1 MKKNY
6 IIKHN
11 IQGRLRIK
19 ITLKKLEA
27 GWFKNF
33 ETKLSTLSGI
43 YFVRSNFAC
52 QSVVITYDKQVLLA
66 QQLLDFLD
74 ATIKPKTLL
83 IPSMREA
90 CSSCKTCNISADENL
105 VRPALIRFSIL
116 SAVTGTVFVRNT
128 LMGLAVSQAFFS
140 PLGLITTA
148 FSLPLIYQGYKSF
161 KKKKFGL
168 DAFLGTGCIVS
179 AVTGQALT
187 ALEILWINAG
197 ADLLQA
203 WITERSRKS
212 IANILNQTTHHT
224 FKLVEGVEVEVKI
237 DELKKGDIV
246 VLHTGEKVCID
257 GEIIDGNALI
267 DESPITGRTD
277 YIPKTIGD
285 KVLAGT
291 FIRHGVIYVC
301 ADKVGDE
308 TYLSRIL
315 CLVEDNLKNKAPI
328 EQLADKLAR
337 NLVRLGLIATGATF
351 ILTQSLWRA
360 FTVMLVMAC
369 PCATVLAASTAVSA
383 GMNAAAKKK
392 ILIKGGKY
400 LETVGSADCVCFD
413 KTGTLTTTE
422 PELVDIK
429 LLKNDGTYYH
439 LSEESQSLSF
449 EQGLL
454 QIIYSAETHNH
465 HPLAVAM
472 NKRAKENNITPIA
485 HTCCEYFLGMG
496 VSATILGNEIIIG
509 NAKIMEQH
517 AIDITAQEV
526 SDYEQ
531 KVKDNGQTMLF
542 VAKDKELI
550 ALLTFD
556 NIIRPEAKEV
566 IQMLKNSG
574 LKNIYLITG
583 DEYYSAQKLCDNL
596 GIKTFYSSVMPE
608 DKGNI
613 VKELQEKH
621 SSVIMIGD
629 GINDAMA
636 LAHANIGIAMGDG
649 GSEVAVEAAD
659 ITLVDDKLD
668 GIVYVHALSKQTVK
682 VVYQNFWIA
691 TGSNIAGLFLAA
703 FGILSPVTAGLLHI
717 AHTVGVLANS
727 TRLVYYE
734 HKNDSNKLTK

>member
-1 MKKNY
+1 MLLLMK
-6 IIKHN
+6 
-11 IQGRLRIK
+11 
-19 ITLKKLEA
+19 
-27 GWFKNF
+27 
-33 ETKLSTLSGI
+33 
-43 YFVRSNFAC
+43 
-52 QSVVITYDKQVLLA
+52 VLL
-66 QQLLDFLD
+66 LVKTDF
-74 ATIKPKTLL
+74 
-83 IPSMREA
+83 
-90 CSSCKTCNISADENL
+90 
-105 VRPALIRFSIL
+105 
-116 SAVTGTVFVRNT
+116 
-128 LMGLAVSQAFFS
+128 
-140 PLGLITTA
+140 
-148 FSLPLIYQGYKSF
+148 
-161 KKKKFGL
+161 
-168 DAFLGTGCIVS
+168 
-179 AVTGQALT
+179 
-187 ALEILWINAG
+187 
-197 ADLLQA
+197 
-203 WITERSRKS
+203 
-212 IANILNQTTHHT
+212 
-224 FKLVEGVEVEVKI
+224 
-237 DELKKGDIV
+237 
-246 VLHTGEKVCID
+246 
-257 GEIIDGNALI
+257 
-267 DESPITGRTD
+267 
-277 YIPKTIGD
+277 IPKNIGD

-315 CLVEDNLKNKAPI
+315 CLVENSLKNKAPI

-351 ILTQSLWRA
+351 LLTQSVWRA

-400 LETVGSADCVCFD
+400 LETVGSANCICFD

-429 LLKNDGTYYH
+429 LLKTDTESYY
-439 LSEESQSLSF
+439 LSDEFKKLSL

-472 NKRAKENNITPIA
+472 TKKAKQNNITPIA

-517 AIDITAQEV
+517 SIDIQLKEV
-526 SDYEQ
+526 TEYE
-531 KVKDNGQTMLF
+531 KHIKDNGQTMLF
-542 VAKDKELI
+542 VARNKELI
-550 ALLTFD
+550 GLLTFD

-566 IQMLKNSG
+566 VQMLKNSG
-574 LKNIYLITG
+574 IKNIYLITG
-583 DEYYSAQKLCDNL
+583 DEFYSAQKLCENL
-596 GIKTFYSSVMPE
+596 GIETFYSSVMPE
-608 DKGNI
+608 DKGSI

-734 HKNDSNKLTK
+734 HKNDNKKITK